1 MRRFQMISLVLFLGA
16 LAGCGWGETLGVGVS
31 GAVTYKGQPING
43 ATLLLYP
50 TTAGQG
56 AEVSIPVTQE
66 GTFRTADVPLGDY
79 KIVVQNS
86 APIPDVPP
94 CFYTNLSLSFSHVH
108 TMPKELNTRMVII
121 GEIQLV
127 SETNFRMPESNGNWI
142 LYHKV
147 FEPTEAKCPVSST

>member
-79 KIVVQNS
+79 KIVVQANPGDPGPS
-86 APIPDVPP
+86 TKGMTPAQMAEMKEKLAQLKTPATIKYPDK
-94 CFYTNLSLSFSHVH
+94 YKS
-108 TMPKELNTRMVII
+108 KEKTDLTVTIAK
-121 GEIQLV
+121 GEQTLTL
-127 SETNFRMPESNGNWI
+127 E
-142 LYHKV
+142 LKD
-147 FEPTEAKCPVSST
+147 